1 VATGGCARSGHCCT
15 MDRRGRI
22 YRKNI
27 NPIMQTQ
34 VFTVWLPG

>member
-22 YRKNI
+22 YRKI
-27 NPIMQTQ
+27 
-34 VFTVWLPG
+34 